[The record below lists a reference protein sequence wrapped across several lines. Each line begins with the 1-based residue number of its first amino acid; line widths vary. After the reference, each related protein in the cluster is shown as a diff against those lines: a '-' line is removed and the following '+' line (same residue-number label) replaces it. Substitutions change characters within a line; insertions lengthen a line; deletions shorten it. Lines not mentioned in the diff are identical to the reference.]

1 VVRTPVC
8 YFCAKTGVLCATCQD
23 RLDRGEISD
32 IDIEVSKW
40 FIELENSIP
49 QLKDCT
55 VHKAVLG
62 DGLLVILVSCS
73 RGGSSKVLWNRV
85 SKVLSERKK
94 GVNVRVVEKTSSIKK
109 LVEQIVAP
117 VRVIG
122 ANTIW
127 LPDGSWESTLKIPRS
142 EVKRLPA
149 EPRVIEQ
156 IVKEISGEVVKLV
169 AV

>member
-1 VVRTPVC
+1 VVKTPVC

-32 IDIEVSKW
+32 IDVEVSKW

-55 VHKAVLG
+55 VHKAVLSK
-62 DGLLVILVSCS
+62 GLLVILVSCS
-73 RGGSSKVLWNRV
+73 KSSGGRVLWNRV
-85 SKVLSERKK
+85 SKALSEKK
-94 GVNVRVVEKTSSIKK
+94 GVNVRIVEKTSSIKK
-109 LVEQIVAP
+109 LAEQIVTPA
-117 VRVIG
+117 RIIG

-142 EVKRLPA
+142 EVRKLPA

-156 IVKEISGEVVKLV
+156 VVKEISGEIIKLI